1 MTKAKMLG
9 GALVGMAMAL
19 VGCAGNGSTA
29 GTADL
34 EQDITVDSSL
44 HGRTDLYLDPQLSS
58 FLLTEDEVNGSP
70 TAVPVEIEITS
81 EALIAWR
88 AQNDVAPELRS
99 RTAADML
106 ARFEIVSTSEG
117 LDLGPIQTVGGN
129 QTHPGDDG
137 PVTVPGGLFY
147 VGDRLG
153 RGTRGGPGTNLGT
166 TPLPSFSLTIH
177 IGGSGGIP
185 DQTDIDVLNGIRNAH
200 PGCA

>member
-19 VGCAGNGSTA
+19 GGCAGA
-29 GTADL
+29 GTSVDTADL

-44 HGRTDLYLDPQLSS
+44 DGRTDLYLDPTLSS
-58 FLLTEDEVNGSP
+58 FLLTADEVNGSP
-70 TAVPVEIEITS
+70 TAVAVEIEITD

-88 AQNDVAPELRS
+88 AQNELSPELRS
-99 RTAADML
+99 RTAADMV

-117 LDLGPIQTVGGN
+117 LDVGPIETVGGN

-153 RGTRGGPGTNLGT
+153 RGTRGGVGTNLGNLQ
-166 TPLPSFSLTIH
+166 LPSFSLTIH

-185 DQTDIDVLNGIRNAH
+185 DQTDVDVLNGIRNAH

>member
-19 VGCAGNGSTA
+19 GGCAGGGSSV

-44 HGRTDLYLDPQLSS
+44 DGRTDLFLDPTLSS
-58 FLLTEDEVNGSP
+58 FLLTADEVNGSP

-81 EALIAWR
+81 DALIAWR
-88 AQNDVAPELRS
+88 AQNELSPELRS
-99 RTAADML
+99 RAAADMV

-117 LDLGPIQTVGGN
+117 LDVGPIQTVLN
-129 QTHPGDDG
+129 ETHPGGDG

-147 VGDRLG
+147 VGDRIG
-153 RGTRGGPGTNLGT
+153 RGTRTGAGTNIGT

-177 IGGSGGIP
+177 VGGSGGIP
-185 DQTDIDVLNGIRNAH
+185 DETDIDVYNGIRNAH

>member
-19 VGCAGNGSTA
+19 GGCAGGGSSV

-44 HGRTDLYLDPQLSS
+44 DGRTDLFLDPTLSS
-58 FLLTEDEVNGSP
+58 FLLTADEVNGSP

-88 AQNDVAPELRS
+88 AQNELAPELRS
-99 RTAADML
+99 RTAADMV

-117 LDLGPIQTVGGN
+117 LDVGPIQTVGN
-129 QTHPGDDG
+129 ETHPGDDG

-153 RGTRGGPGTNLGT
+153 RGTRGGTGTNLGT
-166 TPLPSFSLTIH
+166 IPLPSFSLTIH
-177 IGGSGGIP
+177 IGGTGGIP
-185 DQTDIDVLNGIRNAH
+185 DTTDIDVLNGIRNAH